1 MPTITGRDDGPRAS
15 DAPADRMT
23 GSSGNALRCTDA
35 RVFGRASSIS
45 CIHEGSGGG
54 FPRAGTAM
62 TPTAATYRSRR
73 DRGQRGVATAAA
85 ATAPRAVD
93 RPMLSQKANQDSQKT
108 WSFVSLDGAAHG
120 GRRGRSIDELD
131 VFTNFENF
139 LPPDQAVRD
148 TILLELQRT
157 LSLRVQGPVSKEMR
171 RKKKWGETA
180 PQRLAHLHRK
190 YF

>member
-1 MPTITGRDDGPRAS
+1 MEPTKGTLARRNTTIPR
-15 DAPADRMT
+15 R
-23 GSSGNALRCTDA
+23 SSLFQA
-35 RVFGRASSIS
+35 
-45 CIHEGSGGG
+45 
-54 FPRAGTAM
+54 
-62 TPTAATYRSRR
+62 TPVKNNPTNIEE
-73 DRGQRGVATAAA
+73 D
-85 ATAPRAVD
+85 
-93 RPMLSQKANQDSQKT
+93 
-108 WSFVSLDGAAHG
+108 
-120 GRRGRSIDELD
+120 IDELD